1 MRACVYDAASIGLV
15 DCSHATRRAARA
27 RLRRRRLLAKQQA
40 QSPWRCRDVG
50 MWLAGAVFDRY
61 LPMSWLRAGSE
72 SRIGDIDATRRS
84 WLNYDARHDGR
95 VGSLSALQH
104 AA

>member
-1 MRACVYDAASIGLV
+1 
-15 DCSHATRRAARA
+15 
-27 RLRRRRLLAKQQA
+27 
-40 QSPWRCRDVG
+40 

-72 SRIGDIDATRRS
+72 SRIGDIDAARRS